1 MKPLYKNL
9 NINQLI
15 LFISA
20 NLLLVSCGTYQSAYN
35 EDGIY
40 GDVSPKKEEQKVW
53 SLYNRFMRK

>member
-1 MKPLYKNL
+1 MKLLYKNL

-35 EDGIY
+35 DDGIY
-40 GDVSPKKEEQKVW
+40 ADVSPKK
-53 SLYNRFMRK
+53 